1 MWIASNQ
8 IVGGNGR
15 IMSDI
20 VGLAESCF
28 KNSQEPP
35 KGRRDKK
42 TKRGGFVETDCAVKP
57 VLASV

>member
-1 MWIASNQ
+1 
-8 IVGGNGR
+8 
-15 IMSDI
+15 MSDI

-42 TKRGGFVETDCAVKP
+42 KKKNAVALSRP
-57 VLASV
+57 TVLLSLYSPLYDLARVG